1 MSAPRQAAGDW
12 PADALRECP
21 TTQSYLIGVSAGR
34 DSVAL
39 LHWLLARGYRELVIC
54 HLDHRLR
61 GRSSAADARFVTR
74 LAETNALPCETG
86 VAEVRKLAAGTKQSL
101 ETAARAARYSFF
113 AKVARRRR
121 CHTIFLGHHADD
133 QVETFIFNLFRGT
146 GAAGQRAMSEIST
159 RPVDGVQLT
168 VLRPLLSV
176 CRSEIDEYVRANGLR
191 FREDATNNAVESLR
205 NRIRHRIIPFIE
217 KEIGRDI
224 RRPVRRAAMIA
235 AEEDALLNEMLPQST
250 SRLSVARMRDLP
262 VALQRRAIAQW
273 LRAHGVV
280 DVGFDM
286 VETVRSLLDLATGR
300 AKVNLTGNRHARR
313 RAGELFVE

>member
-1 MSAPRQAAGDW
+1 M
-12 PADALRECP
+12 
-21 TTQSYLIGVSAGR
+21 I
-34 DSVAL
+34 
-39 LHWLLARGYRELVIC
+39 
-54 HLDHRLR
+54 
-61 GRSSAADARFVTR
+61 
-74 LAETNALPCETG
+74 
-86 VAEVRKLAAGTKQSL
+86 
-101 ETAARAARYSFF
+101 
-113 AKVARRRR
+113 
-121 CHTIFLGHHADD
+121 
-133 QVETFIFNLFRGT
+133 NLFRGT
-146 GAAGQRAMSEIST
+146 GLAGQRAMREIST
-159 RPVDGVQLT
+159 RLIEGVQLT
-168 VLRPLLSV
+168 VVRPLLFV
-176 CRSEIDEYVRANGLR
+176 WRSEIDEYVGANGLR

-280 DVGFDM
+280 DVGFEM
-286 VETVRSLLDLATGR
+286 IETVRSLLDSDAGP

-313 RAGELFVE
+313 RVGELFVE